1 MRQQSVPEY
10 LIGTMAGDLLLCSYF
25 MEKMIKSG
33 LRDRNF
39 NL

>member
-10 LIGTMAGDLLLCSYF
+10 LIDAMAGGLLLCSYF
-25 MEKMIKSG
+25 MEKMTKSG
-33 LRDRNF
+33 LKDRNF